1 MSSLDISIVIPVYNS
16 SESLLELQDRIATT
30 MASVGKSYEL
40 ILVDDGSRD
49 RSWQKLKEVKEIGG
63 DTIVA
68 IRLEKN
74 VGQHNAILC
83 GFGFSRGKL
92 IISMDDDLQHPPE
105 EIPKLLAQY
114 DKSQPDVVYGI
125 YKVRKHGRVRSAGSY
140 VVKKSAKYFADYKGG
155 VGSSFRLFNRSIVD
169 KIKGRPQSFVFI
181 DEIIH
186 WYTGDID
193 TVEVE
198 HHPRKIGKSSYS
210 LFKLLRLYI
219 NILIN
224 YTAWPL
230 KLMIYG
236 GMLASFVSFLVG
248 VLFIIKKIF
257 FNADVEGFTALI
269 VAITF
274 SSSLI
279 LMSLGIIGKYL
290 YKIYQQQNGKPPYAV
305 NKVL

>member
-1 MSSLDISIVIPVYNS
+1 MSAVDISIVIPVYNS
-16 SESLLELQDRIATT
+16 AGSLQELHERISTT
-30 MASVGKSYEL
+30 MNGLGKSYEI

-49 RSWQKLKEVKEIGG
+49 GSWKTLKKVKEMGG

-68 IRLEKN
+68 VRLEKN
-74 VGQHNAILC
+74 VGQHGAIIC
-83 GFGFSRGKL
+83 GFNFSRGSL
-92 IISMDDDLQHPPE
+92 VITMDDDLQHPPE
-105 EIPKLLAQY
+105 EIPKLIAKY
-114 DKSQPDVVYGI
+114 EESEPDVVYGI
-125 YKVRKHGRVRSAGSY
+125 YKVRGHNRVRSAGSY
-140 VVKKSAKYFADYKGG
+140 IVQKSAKYFADYKGG
-155 VGSSFRLFNRSIVD
+155 VGSSFRLFNRMVID
-169 KIKGRPQSFVFI
+169 KIKGHPQNFVFI

-198 HHPRKIGKSSYS
+198 HHERKVGKSTYS
-210 LFKLLRLYI
+210 LFKLTRLYL

-236 GMLASFVSFLVG
+236 GMLASFISFLVG
-248 VLFIIKKIF
+248 FFFIIKKVF
-257 FNADVEGFTALI
+257 FNTDVEGFTALI
-269 VAITF
+269 VAVTF

-279 LMSLGIIGKYL
+279 LMSLGIIGQYL
-290 YKIYQQQNGKPPYAV
+290 YKIYQHQNGKPPYAV